1 MIFNAFI
8 RIITMLY
15 IKRIVKLQNKLILA
29 RKYQDKLNQ
38 CGIFLTYFRKKSKK
52 FQNLLHL
59 NYSTKF

>member
-29 RKYQDKLNQ
+29 RKYQDK
-38 CGIFLTYFRKKSKK
+38 
-52 FQNLLHL
+52 
-59 NYSTKF
+59 